1 MSSLSLSLS
10 LSLGRRLRAFS
21 PRDSHKRLSWRR
33 NRGKCWRKIRSAFVA
48 QEERDKMELAL
59 AQKRAVR
66 FLGKVTSLSAIV
78 CTKVEQKDMKK
89 VLFGFGSVFSRDL
102 VGMALCVFTWATKQS
117 KTKETQTKKRVSQV
131 VVQKRQRLRER
142 DRNRERPADLPGLP
156 SLGRRRDAGSQT
168 PAQHL
173 RTTAENLNSYSL
185 LRCRCWIVLNT

>member
-10 LSLGRRLRAFS
+10 LSHSAAGSA
-21 PRDSHKRLSWRR
+21 LSLH
-33 NRGKCWRKIRSAFVA
+33 ATPT
-48 QEERDKMELAL
+48 
-59 AQKRAVR
+59 
-66 FLGKVTSLSAIV
+66 TSLVAKKSREMLAENSFGLRGTGGAGQDGISTRTEKV
-78 CTKVEQKDMKK
+78 CSILRKSNVSLRNCVYESRAKRYEKGF
-89 VLFGFGSVFSRDL
+89 LGFGSVFSRDL

-131 VVQKRQRLRER
+131 GRPKETETERE
-142 DRNRERPADLPGLP
+142 RNRERPADLPGLP